1 MHRPT
6 APAIRIICAPLPVR
20 GSRLVAPPH
29 AEAISWYG
37 PLAAIE
43 AADSTTP
50 PVALEIDPLAAASRQ
65 RLRDLIRATH
75 QACPNIDAAIVS
87 GDAPP
92 PHRDLL
98 AEEGIRVIL
107 TSHFSDSGR
116 PRRPAPAGWPCRNAQ
131 WGLWEVLRHTGPRWQ
146 LFGRSLPRAR
156 RGTLAAIDLGA
167 YPAAARGRQLAA
179 ALHRLSRQSAKG
191 QISMAT
197 LADLPHLVT
206 GQASRSGP
214 ASILKAA

>member
-1 MHRPT
+1 MHGPT
-6 APAIRIICAPLPVR
+6 APAIRIICAPLPVA
-20 GSRLVAPPH
+20 GSRFVAPPH

-43 AADSTTP
+43 AAASTTP

-65 RLRDLIRATH
+65 RLRDLIRATR
-75 QACPNIDAAIVS
+75 QACPTIDAAIVS
-87 GDAPP
+87 GDSPP

-98 AEEGIRVIL
+98 AEEGIRVVL
-107 TSHFSDSGR
+107 TSQFSDSGR

-131 WGLWEVLRHTGPRWQ
+131 WGLWEVLRHASPRWQ
-146 LFGRSLPRAR
+146 LFGRNLPRAR

-179 ALHRLSRQSAKG
+179 ALHRLSRQAAKG

-197 LADLPHLVT
+197 LADLPQLVT